1 MSCQN
6 IPLIDARGIVRHFG
20 HVRALQCADFSVGQ
34 GEIVGLIG
42 DNGAGKST
50 LIRIL
55 SGTDRPDDGEI
66 RVNGQLV
73 HFNGPQDA
81 RAVGIETVYQDL
93 ALAPDLDAAANVF
106 LGRELVRTGLPG
118 RLGVLDKSRMVRR
131 TSEAMARLGVTIRP
145 AAEVFTLSGGQ
156 QQSAAVARAAMW
168 ATNAIFM
175 DEPTANLG
183 VTQTKGVLDLIRRV
197 RDAGTAVV
205 VISHNLPQ
213 ILEITD
219 RIVIL
224 RHGRT
229 VGQVA
234 AEAASVDDLVR
245 AMMSGTLLVRHPPEH
260 ARVSEPSE
268 PFGGFATT
276 TELPPAER
284 NVGSMLVRVR
294 RIFGSQSAALFLV
307 LVALAVLFSVLRP
320 DAFPKVANVMNMAT
334 NASVLLVLAVGSMF
348 VILTGG
354 IDLSIN
360 GVLVFSGVIAAMA
373 MAACGGDSPGVL
385 LVGLVCGVAAGT
397 AWGAMNG
404 FLVAKARIP
413 ALIVT
418 LGTMG
423 MSLGLALLLTRG
435 VDISDVPES
444 LVLTVGS
451 GRMGGIPILVMITA
465 VVFVV
470 AALVLTFTRFGRYT
484 YAVGSSLEACRRA
497 SIDVTAHLI
506 KVYMLAGMLSGL
518 AGYLSLARFA
528 TTTLSGHSTDNLQ
541 VIAGVVIGGTSLF
554 GGSGGMMGT
563 LIGIIIPVMLLDGFV
578 VLGLPPFWQEVAV
591 GAVLIGAVYFDQLRR
606 KLRNR

>member
-1 MSCQN
+1 MS
-6 IPLIDARGIVRHFG
+6 
-20 HVRALQCADFSVGQ
+20 
-34 GEIVGLIG
+34 
-42 DNGAGKST
+42 K
-50 LIRIL
+50 
-55 SGTDRPDDGEI
+55 
-66 RVNGQLV
+66 
-73 HFNGPQDA
+73 
-81 RAVGIETVYQDL
+81 
-93 ALAPDLDAAANVF
+93 
-106 LGRELVRTGLPG
+106 
-118 RLGVLDKSRMVRR
+118 
-131 TSEAMARLGVTIRP
+131 
-145 AAEVFTLSGGQ
+145 
-156 QQSAAVARAAMW
+156 
-168 ATNAIFM
+168 
-175 DEPTANLG
+175 
-183 VTQTKGVLDLIRRV
+183 
-197 RDAGTAVV
+197 
-205 VISHNLPQ
+205 
-213 ILEITD
+213 
-219 RIVIL
+219 
-224 RHGRT
+224 
-229 VGQVA
+229 
-234 AEAASVDDLVR
+234 
-245 AMMSGTLLVRHPPEH
+245 
-260 ARVSEPSE
+260 PSE
-268 PFGGFATT
+268 PFGGFTT
-276 TELPPAER
+276 RTELPPDER
-284 NVGSMLVRVR
+284 DVGSTLR
-294 RIFGSQSAALFLV
+294 RLRSIFSSQSAALFLV
-307 LVALAVLFSVLRP
+307 LVALAVFFSVLRP

-334 NASVLLVLAVGSMF
+334 NASILLVLAVGSTF

-373 MAACGGDSPGVL
+373 MVAVGGDNPGVL

-397 AWGAMNG
+397 AWGLMNG

-451 GRMGGIPILVMITA
+451 GRVGGIPILVIITA

-470 AALVLTFTRFGRYT
+470 GALVLTFTRFGRYT
-484 YAVGSSLEACRRA
+484 YAVGSSPEACRRA

-528 TTTLSGHSTDNLQ
+528 TTTLSGHLTDNLQ

-578 VLGLPPFWQEVAV
+578 VLGLPPFWQQVAV

-606 KLRNR
+606 ELRNR

>member
-1 MSCQN
+1 MSN
-6 IPLIDARGIVRHFG
+6 VPLIEARGIVRHFG
-20 HVRALQCADFSVGQ
+20 HVQALQGADFNVGP

-55 SGTDRPDDGEI
+55 SGTDRPDAGEI

-81 RAVGIETVYQDL
+81 RSAGVETVYQDL

-106 LGRELVRTGLPG
+106 LGRELVSSGLAG
-118 RLGVLDKSRMVRR
+118 RFGVLDNAGMARR
-131 TSEAMARLGVTIRP
+131 TSEAMARLGVTIRSS
-145 AAEVFTLSGGQ
+145 AEVFTLSGGQ

-168 ATNAIFM
+168 ATSAIFM

-183 VTQTKGVLDLIRRV
+183 VKQTKGVLDLIRRV

-205 VISHNLPQ
+205 IISHNLPQ
-213 ILEITD
+213 MLEITD

-229 VGQVA
+229 VGQVPA
-234 AEAASVDDLVR
+234 SAASVDDLVT
-245 AMMSGTLLVRHPPEH
+245 AMMSGTLQIRHAPEQ
-260 ARVSEPSE
+260 AQISETSEPHAGLA
-268 PFGGFATT
+268 PATV
-276 TELPPAER
+276 LPPVEQPA
-284 NVGSMLVRVR
+284 GSVLGRFR
-294 RIFGSQSAALFLV
+294 RIFSSQSAALFLA
-307 LVALAVLFSVLRP
+307 LVALAVFFSVLRP
-320 DAFPKVANVMNMAT
+320 DAFPKIGNVMNMAT

-360 GVLVFSGVIAAMA
+360 GVLVFSGVISAMA
-373 MAACGGDSPGVL
+373 MVACGGDSPGVL
-385 LVGLVCGVAAGT
+385 FVGLVSGVAAGT
-397 AWGAMNG
+397 AWGALNG

-423 MSLGLALLLTRG
+423 MSLGFALLLTRG
-435 VDISDVPES
+435 VDVSDVPES
-444 LVLTVGS
+444 LVVTVGS
-451 GRMGGIPILVMITA
+451 GRLGGIPILVLITA
-465 VVFVV
+465 VVFIVG
-470 AALVLTFTRFGRYT
+470 ALVLTLTRFGRYT

-497 SIDVTAHLI
+497 SINVTAHLI

-554 GGSGGMMGT
+554 GGSGGMLGT

-578 VLGLPPFWQEVAV
+578 VLGLPPFWQQVAV

>member
-1 MSCQN
+1 MSDA
-6 IPLIDARGIVRHFG
+6 PLIDARGIVRHFG
-20 HVRALQCADFSVGQ
+20 HVQALQGADFSVGR

-73 HFNGPQDA
+73 RFNGPKDA
-81 RAVGIETVYQDL
+81 RTVGIETVYQDL
-93 ALAPDLDAAANVF
+93 ALTPDLEAAANVF
-106 LGRELVRTGLPG
+106 LGRELVRPGLLG
-118 RLGVLDKSRMVRR
+118 QLGVLDKSRMAHQ
-131 TSEAMARLGVTIRP
+131 TGEAMARLGVTIRP
-145 AAEVFTLSGGQ
+145 SAEVLTLSGGQ
-156 QQSAAVARAAMW
+156 RQSVAVARAAMW
-168 ATNAIFM
+168 ATSAIFM

-183 VTQTKGVLDLIRRV
+183 VMQTKGVLDLIRRV

-224 RHGRT
+224 RLGRT
-229 VGQVA
+229 VGEVA
-234 AEAASVDDLVR
+234 ASAASVDDLVR
-245 AMMSGTLLVRHPPEH
+245 AMMSGMLRIRCAPEPG
-260 ARVSEPSE
+260 RVSELSE
-268 PFGGFATT
+268 PSGAFTIT
-276 TELPPAER
+276 TELPLDER
-284 NVGSMLVRVR
+284 DLSSTLGRLRG
-294 RIFGSQSAALFLV
+294 IFSSQSTALFIV
-307 LVALAVLFSVLRP
+307 LIALAVFFSVLRP

-334 NASVLLVLAVGSMF
+334 NASILLVLAVGSTF

-373 MAACGGDSPGVL
+373 MVAVGGDSPGVL

-397 AWGAMNG
+397 AWGLMNG

-435 VDISDVPES
+435 VDISDMPEN

-451 GRMGGIPILVMITA
+451 GRLGGTPILVIITA
-465 VVFVV
+465 AVFVV
-470 AALVLTFTRFGRYT
+470 GTLALTFTRFGRYT
-484 YAVGSSLEACRRA
+484 YAVGSSPEACRRA
-497 SIDVTAHLI
+497 SINVTGHLI

-528 TTTLSGHSTDNLQ
+528 TTTLSGHLTDNLQ

-563 LIGIIIPVMLLDGFV
+563 LIGIVIPVMLLDGFI
-578 VLGLPPFWQEVAV
+578 VLGLPPFWQQVAV

-606 KLRNR
+606 SLRNR

>member
-1 MSCQN
+1 MSN
-6 IPLIDARGIVRHFG
+6 VPLIEARGIVRHFG
-20 HVRALQCADFSVGQ
+20 HVQALQGADFNVGP

-55 SGTDRPDDGEI
+55 SGTDRPDAGEI

-81 RAVGIETVYQDL
+81 RSAGVETVYQDL

-106 LGRELVRTGLPG
+106 LGRELVSSGLAG
-118 RLGVLDKSRMVRR
+118 RFGVLDNTGMARR
-131 TSEAMARLGVTIRP
+131 TSEAMARLGVTIRSS
-145 AAEVFTLSGGQ
+145 AEVFTLSGGQ

-168 ATNAIFM
+168 ATSAIFM

-183 VTQTKGVLDLIRRV
+183 VKQTKGVLDLIRRV

-205 VISHNLPQ
+205 IISHNLPQ
-213 ILEITD
+213 MLEITD

-229 VGQVA
+229 VGQVPA
-234 AEAASVDDLVR
+234 SAASVDDLVT
-245 AMMSGTLLVRHPPEH
+245 AMMSGTLQIRHAPEQAQISETSEPLAGLAPATVLPPE
-260 ARVSEPSE
+260 EQ
-268 PFGGFATT
+268 
-276 TELPPAER
+276 PASSVLGR
-284 NVGSMLVRVR
+284 FRQ
-294 RIFGSQSAALFLV
+294 IFSSQSAALFLA
-307 LVALAVLFSVLRP
+307 LVALAVFFSVLRP
-320 DAFPKVANVMNMAT
+320 DAFPKIGNVMNMAT

-360 GVLVFSGVIAAMA
+360 GVLVFSGVISAMA
-373 MAACGGDSPGVL
+373 MVACGGDSPGVL
-385 LVGLVCGVAAGT
+385 FVGLVSGVAAGT
-397 AWGAMNG
+397 AWGALNG

-423 MSLGLALLLTRG
+423 MSLGFALLLTRG

-444 LVLTVGS
+444 LVVTVGS
-451 GRMGGIPILVMITA
+451 GRLGGIPILVLITA
-465 VVFVV
+465 VVFIVG
-470 AALVLTFTRFGRYT
+470 ALVLTLTRFGRYT

-497 SIDVTAHLI
+497 SINVTAHLI

-554 GGSGGMMGT
+554 GGSGGMLGT

-578 VLGLPPFWQEVAV
+578 VLGLPPFWQQVAV
-591 GAVLIGAVYFDQLRR
+591 GAVLIGAVYFDQVRR